1 MGGVSMTVPPRAD
14 LGNTEEPLAQDSGGP
29 LRIIRTLLAVK
40 ESLRNQPSEKS
51 YSKCPGPCHQ
61 AKNRVSHPEGE
72 PAY

>member
-1 MGGVSMTVPPRAD
+1 MGGVSMTVPPPVPTWA
-14 LGNTEEPLAQDSGGP
+14 TLAQDSGGP

-51 YSKCPGPCHQ
+51 YSKCPGPCRQ